1 MAALSAET
9 QRKTRSLHLAE
20 RGNAAVKTG
29 EIVYKGSLISVVEST
44 GRVTCTAKT
53 TGTAFVG
60 VALETATG
68 NTAGTTKVDYLYG
81 HVELITAKAAL
92 TTTYRMC
99 NVALEDD
106 NTVTTL
112 SDAGT
117 AAVRQIAGMA
127 VDFDSAGD
135 AWVWIGHFSQKDAP

>member
-1 MAALSAET
+1 MTALSAEA

-60 VALETATG
+60 VALETKTG
-68 NTAGTTKVDYLYG
+68 NAAGSAKVDYLYG

-117 AAVRQIAGMA
+117 AAVRQIVGTAI
-127 VDFDSAGD
+127 DFDSSGD
-135 AWVWIGHFSQKDAP
+135 AWVWVGHFSQKDAP